1 MRAAY
6 ENKSCICGTL
16 IRRGKKIGMIVA
28 LYVFMV
34 LLCLLFF
41 GVGIVWELA
50 DWIVRRLER
59 MDAYEEKA
67 EKETSG

>member
-1 MRAAY
+1 MK
-6 ENKSCICGTL
+6 NKSCICGTL

-34 LLCLLFF
+34 LLCLLIF

-50 DWIVRRLER
+50 DWIVRRLEK
-59 MDAYEEKA
+59 D
-67 EKETSG
+67 GCL

>member
-1 MRAAY
+1 MK
-6 ENKSCICGTL
+6 NKSCICGTL

-50 DWIVRRLER
+50 GWKR

>member
-1 MRAAY
+1 MK
-6 ENKSCICGTL
+6 NKSCICGTL

-34 LLCLLFF
+34 LFCLLFF
-41 GVGIVWELA
+41 GVGIVWEIGLSEG
-50 DWIVRRLER
+50 WKR

>member
-1 MRAAY
+1 MK
-6 ENKSCICGTL
+6 NKSCICGTL
-16 IRRGKKIGMIVA
+16 IQRGKKIGMIGA

-50 DWIVRRLER
+50 DWIVRRLEK
-59 MDAYEEKA
+59 D
-67 EKETSG
+67 GCL

>member
-1 MRAAY
+1 MK
-6 ENKSCICGTL
+6 NKSCICGTL

-34 LLCLLFF
+34 LFCLLF
-41 GVGIVWELA
+41 LA
-50 DWIVRRLER
+50 LVLYGNWQIGLSEGWKR

>member
-1 MRAAY
+1 MK
-6 ENKSCICGTL
+6 NKSCICGTL
-16 IRRGKKIGMIVA
+16 IRRGKQIGMIVA

-50 DWIVRRLER
+50 DWIVRRLEK
-59 MDAYEEKA
+59 D
-67 EKETSG
+67 GCL

>member
-1 MRAAY
+1 MK
-6 ENKSCICGTL
+6 NKSCICGTL

-50 DWIVRRLER
+50 DWIVRRLESDR
-59 MDAYEEKA
+59 NEWG
-67 EKETSG
+67 TRLWCW